1 MRISDWSSDVCSSDL
16 LLAGPALAIVSG
28 EVALD
33 RSWYTASRASAGIV
47 PPAAATPE
55 AVVQVYGARAFD
67 WRGAFAVHNW
77 SAVKPQGGPD
87 YVTYAGIG
95 RASCR
100 ERAVQYMDVS
110 VGARSLKKKHNNT

>member
-16 LLAGPALAIVSG
+16 LLAGPALAIVTG

-67 WRGAFAVHNW
+67 WRGAFAVHTW
-77 SAVKPQGGPD
+77 IAVKPEGAAD
-87 YVTYAGIG
+87 YVTYEVIG
-95 RASCR
+95 WRFWR
-100 ERAVQYMDVS
+100 DGHGPKPEERR
-110 VGARSLKKKHNNT
+110 VGKE